1 MTAASLEP
9 RPTVPAGV
17 PNPSR
22 NWPALLLHDMR
33 YGITSAVRTPFPL
46 ATALFLPL
54 FFNVMFNLLQDG
66 QTVGGIPNVSA
77 TTATIVVFVVTTSG
91 YFNMAIGVTVAREK
105 GVLKR
110 VRQTPMP
117 KTLHLMSRI
126 GVSTVM
132 AAGSVLLMV
141 AISMAA
147 FGLEIRPLAVPGL
160 VLGFFV
166 CCFTSAVLGMGLSR
180 FIPTLEGGV
189 VIGTATLFPLLFL
202 SGVFFPLALPEPLQT
217 VVDLL
222 PFAPMATLVRTSF
235 DPGATGLA
243 LDLPALAVVAAWGAV
258 GLLATL
264 KLLRWEPR
272 R

>member
-1 MTAASLEP
+1 MTAASIRT
-9 RPTVPAGV
+9 RPAVPEGV

-22 NWPALLLHDMR
+22 NWLTLLLHDMR
-33 YGITSAVRTPFPL
+33 YGLISGARTPFPL
-46 ATALFLPL
+46 VTALFLPL
-54 FFNVMFNLLQDG
+54 FFNVMFNLLQSG
-66 QTVGGIPNVSA
+66 ETVGGIPNVSA

-91 YFNMAIGVTVAREK
+91 YFNMAIGITVAREK

-126 GVSTVM
+126 GVTTTM
-132 AAGSVLLMV
+132 AAASVLLMI

-160 VLGFFV
+160 LLSFFV
-166 CCFTSAVLGMGLSR
+166 CCFTSAALGMGLSR

-202 SGVFFPLALPEPLQT
+202 SGVFFPVDLPGPLQT

-222 PFAPMATLVRTSF
+222 PFAPMADLVRTAF

-243 LDLPALAVVAAWGAV
+243 VDLQALAVVTAWGAA
-258 GLLATL
+258 GLLFTL